1 MRTKITSAILLLGA
15 FHALVAVGC
24 AGSVGNAEAA
34 LLESEAL
41 EQVDLSDVA
50 SASSSCEG
58 LLGSVTSF
66 AVLGETGLIVGVD
79 DIGCPVCIDTVEAVQ
94 SELNLCG
101 RRDDAG
107 TLESRYL
114 ETVHLREARSEQ
126 ITRPTWDHGDPDPEP
141 NAPTPDGDHAPD
153 HERTIQTV
161 MTLFGV

>member
-15 FHALVAVGC
+15 FHALIAVGC
-24 AGSVGNAEAA
+24 AGSIGSAEAA

-79 DIGCPVCIDTVEAVQ
+79 EIGAPVCIDTVEAVQ
-94 SELNLCG
+94 TELSLCG
-101 RRDDAG
+101 RLDDAG
-107 TLESRYL
+107 ALESRYL
-114 ETVHLREARSEQ
+114 ETVHLREARSGQ
-126 ITRPTWDHGDPDPEP
+126 IVRPTWNDGDPDPEP
-141 NAPTPDGDHAPD
+141 NEPPPEAAAPE
-153 HERTIQTV
+153 HERAMQTV